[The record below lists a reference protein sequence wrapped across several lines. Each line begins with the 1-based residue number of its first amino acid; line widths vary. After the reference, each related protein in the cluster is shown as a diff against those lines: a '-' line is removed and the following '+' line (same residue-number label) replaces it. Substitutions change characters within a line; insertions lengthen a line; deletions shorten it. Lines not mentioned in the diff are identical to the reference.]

1 MEKANTDIRMKMR
14 VCGIPAWKVAEQLG
28 VHESTIVRWLRTPLP
43 IEKER
48 RVVDAIARLTQ

>member
-1 MEKANTDIRMKMR
+1 MEKANADIRTKMR
-14 VCGIPAWKVAEQLG
+14 VYGIPAWKVAEQLG

-48 RVVDAIARLTQ
+48 RVLDAIARLIK